1 MALHFFSWV
10 CISSCAL
17 HSGHALRRD
26 DGEYSPGSGEEVVG
40 GDGSI
45 GVAEQPEDQ
54 RVAKILSG
62 DQVEPVVLANGVL
75 GDGCEVGRA
84 GLRHQAPR

>member
-54 RVAKILSG
+54 RLRG
-62 DQVEPVVLANGVL
+62 NGVYL
-75 GDGCEVGRA
+75 CFDQQPLEAEKPGSSPNGSRA
-84 GLRHQAPR
+84 QDLA